1 MRRCFN
7 QPFDVTG
14 IEFND
19 SSRLPLLGK
28 ISTAAI
34 NPFAQISRFFFGMV
48 DIHNLKRLG
57 KDLRAIVPNPM
68 CSVADQHLLRSVEE
82 SPFWRLALDRCANV
96 DNSPALAG
104 VWADSLAAE
113 CSRLRIDQHM
123 TFVTT
128 ELNFPLFGG

>member
-1 MRRCFN
+1 MRRCLT

-19 SSRLPLLGK
+19 SSRLPLPGK
-28 ISTAAI
+28 ISTAAL
-34 NPFAQISRFFFGMV
+34 NPFAQIPRFFFGMV

-68 CSVADQHLLRSVEE
+68 CSVADHHLPRSVEE

-104 VWADSLAAE
+104 VWATRSQLSVAD
-113 CSRLRIDQHM
+113 
-123 TFVTT
+123 
-128 ELNFPLFGG
+128 FGSIST